1 MNCTIWSFRIIIPIS
16 CLLLIAALFLAND
29 TVKVAGIKLICFA
42 LIMFA
47 VIPASVVI
55 TEKIDESYQASIQQT
70 IQDTKNDSQEIRDTV
85 GEEEDDGVLQQ
96 LFNKVKGGV
105 TGQLDKFENTL
116 NRITESIAVLIVTSC
131 AIPVAVLIFFLWLVK
146 LLTGINIEIPQG
158 RLTRRLGKG
167 KP

>member
-1 MNCTIWSFRIIIPIS
+1 M
-16 CLLLIAALFLAND
+16 
-29 TVKVAGIKLICFA
+29 
-42 LIMFA
+42 
-47 VIPASVVI
+47 
-55 TEKIDESYQASIQQT
+55 
-70 IQDTKNDSQEIRDTV
+70 